1 MRDGINIVNRYKELI
16 LDIEKKL
23 GIGFQD
29 KEKLCTVFLH
39 STYLNEKGDIATI
52 KEKNYLREIGKSLFD
67 LIKVEY
73 IFKYI
78 TTDLKTLEF
87 IDKGTK
93 LDDIANKIGDELNM
107 DNYIRFNK
115 NKKLDIN
122 IKPDTILYQ
131 LLALVYLENG
141 YEITKKLII
150 RNIDREVDYFIKN
163 PTYDWKTIISEWSS
177 NNKIKSSYIL
187 INEYGP
193 DNEKNFE
200 VKLKVLDK
208 ESIGNGKSK
217 KEAEEDAAYNYCKR
231 HFSKQELDKYIINM
245 KFKKYQSNASKL
257 PLNRKKELEEI
268 KRIGISDIWLLNQ
281 CFVHNSYLFENRDST
296 YENYDNIA
304 YLGTYVRACISD
316 VYIYKNRHGLEE
328 KFGGSA
334 NKVRRIIMGRDMS
347 VSIFD
352 KTDLSKYVL
361 IGEATKKSTGIVD
374 SIANNVVR
382 AILGAILLSNGN
394 LNSNFVKMYEKSI
407 EEYLLNMGLEK
418 VRNMDAV
425 SQLQEILTIFN
436 WEVIYKKEILTDL
449 HEKNKNEIV
458 AKLYIKIDNREK
470 YIGECKNNSYKLARQ
485 EIANQVLGEIED
497 CIKASL
503 LGNAQYSYKTN
514 IINIETSIK
523 EKSIEK
529 FEEIVKK
536 MPGLYK
542 EISNIPPLVQK
553 QILEINPN
561 AIRYIK
567 SLNKELQLE
576 VVNQNGNLIR
586 YINNPS
592 LAVQLKAVNQNWRSI
607 QYIENPNLEV
617 QLEAVKQNISAIEYI
632 DEPLPEVNSFI
643 DEKHSEKESNVD
655 NVNRFKNANDSRKV
669 ALSMENNQSIF
680 EKDYSNLLNDCNLL
694 PFIILDWKE
703 PFSQQL
709 IYLSKNINIKNIYIA
724 TGFMYKSGLL
734 LLEQI
739 IEMIYQNSGEIEFII
754 GSLQKYNEIKNSDK
768 EEVIIGM
775 DKNTAKCL
783 NFLIKEKSVK
793 IKTFE
798 DCFYHGK
805 FFMLEGEEK
814 SCFVVGSSNVSNSA
828 FNLNREL
835 NLLYV
840 LENNTENFNYFKKWY
855 YNMAKESV
863 DIHEIDERY
872 FNNMEI
878 GYISNYSILKVE
890 NDKFIDMINDLTD
903 EELKFRLN
911 LWMDRKPDSIY
922 KDLGIESLAGYYLFE
937 YPKYNLLVFESFEP
951 KNSFYCFRNESI
963 EELLYKLKGLTKT
976 EIFELSDMN
985 KRGYHIEDRDR
996 LESNVNL
1003 YFVKKYKKI

>member
-1 MRDGINIVNRYKELI
+1 MYDGINIDDKLV
-16 LDIEKKL
+16 LDVERKL
-23 GIGFQD
+23 GIEFRD
-29 KEKLCTVFLH
+29 KEKLYTILLH
-39 STYLNEKGDIATI
+39 NIYLNEKGDMDTI
-52 KEKNYLREIGKSLFD
+52 KEKNYLREMGKSLFN

-73 IFKYI
+73 IFKYV
-78 TTDLKTLEF
+78 TTDFKTLEF

-93 LDDIANKIGDELNM
+93 LDDIASKIGDELNL

-131 LLALVYLENG
+131 LLALAYLENG
-141 YEITKKLII
+141 YEVTKKSII

-163 PTYDWKTIISEWSS
+163 PTYDCKTIISEWSS
-177 NNKIKSSYIL
+177 NNKIKSSYVV

-193 DNEKNFE
+193 DNERSFE
-200 VKLKVLDK
+200 VKLKILNR
-208 ESIGNGKSK
+208 ESIGKGKSK
-217 KEAEEDAAYNYCKR
+217 KEAEEDAAYNYCKTY
-231 HFSKQELDKYIINM
+231 FLKQEIKKYTLDM
-245 KFKKYQSNASKL
+245 EFKKYKYNAGEL
-257 PLNRKKELEEI
+257 PLKREKELENI
-268 KRIGISDIWLLNQ
+268 KRIEISDIWLLNQ

-304 YLGTYVRACISD
+304 YLGTYVRAFISD
-316 VYIYKNRHGLEE
+316 VYIYKNRDGLEE
-328 KFGGSA
+328 KFGSST
-334 NKVRRIIMGRDMS
+334 NKVRGIIMGRDMS

-352 KTDLSKYVL
+352 KTGLSKYVL
-361 IGEATKKSTGIVD
+361 IGEAAQNSTGIVD
-374 SIANNVVR
+374 SIANSVIR
-382 AILGAILLSNGN
+382 AILGGILLSNGN
-394 LNSNFVKMYEKSI
+394 LNSNFIKMYEQSI
-407 EEYLLNMGLEK
+407 EEYLLNIGLENAK
-418 VRNMDAV
+418 NIDAI
-425 SQLQEILTIFN
+425 SRLQEVLAIFN
-436 WEVIYKKEILTDL
+436 WETVYKKKILKQS
-449 HEKNKNEIV
+449 HEKSKNEII
-458 AKLYIKIDNREK
+458 AKLYIKIDNKEE
-470 YIGECKNNSYKLARQ
+470 YIGECKNNSYKLAKK
-485 EIANQVLGEIED
+485 EIANQVLSEIED

-503 LGNAQYSYKTN
+503 LDNAQYSYKTN
-514 IINIETSIK
+514 IINIETLIK

-542 EISNIPPLVQK
+542 EISNIAPSVQK

-592 LAVQLKAVNQNWRSI
+592 LTVQLKAVNQNWRSI

-643 DEKHSEKESNVD
+643 DEKHSEKENNVD
-655 NVNRFKNANDSRKV
+655 NVNIFEDTKDLRKV
-669 ALSMENNQSIF
+669 ALSMENNQSVF
-680 EKDYSNLLNDCNLL
+680 EKDYSNLLNDSNLS

-709 IYLSKNINIKNIYIA
+709 IYLAKHINIKNMYIA
-724 TGFMYKSGLL
+724 AGFMYKSGFI

-754 GSLQKYNEIKNSDK
+754 GSLQKYNEIKNSDE

-775 DKNTAKCL
+775 DKNTANYL
-783 NFLIKEKSVK
+783 NFLIKEKDVK
-793 IKTFE
+793 VKTFE

-805 FFMLEGEEK
+805 FFMLEGEKK

-840 LENNTENFNYFKKWY
+840 LENNTDSFNYFKKWY
-855 YNMAKESV
+855 YDMSKESV
-863 DIHEIDERY
+863 DIYELDERY
-872 FNNMEI
+872 FNNMEV
-878 GYISNYSILKVE
+878 GYISNYSISRVE
-890 NDKFIDMINDLTD
+890 NNKFIDEINDLTD

-922 KDLGIESLAGYYLFE
+922 KDLGIESLTDYYLFE
-937 YPKYNLLVFESFEP
+937 YSKYNLLVLESFEP
-951 KNSFYCFRNESI
+951 KNSFYCFRNENV

-976 EIFELSDMN
+976 EIFELSDMY
-985 KRGYHIEDRDR
+985 KRGYHIEDRDK

-1003 YFVKKYKKI
+1003 YFVKKYKKV